1 MGSRSFVLIGTPLLV
16 AACGCASTTYV
27 PRSDG
32 RIAFGNDGLFK
43 NGQLYGSGDVDQ
55 LVAGDSRAEEEARNY
70 RTDQTISGACSVVS
84 VMAFVGALVWE
95 IAAPPKDLSSAAP
108 TLGLFVGAV
117 VVDVVGS
124 AFSSAARRHLFDA
137 VNIYNDDL
145 ATGHPMP
152 AMPSPAPRPS
162 DSSAAP

>member
-1 MGSRSFVLIGTPLLV
+1 MGSRVLVVLGTPLLV

-27 PRSDG
+27 PRADG
-32 RIAFGNDGLFK
+32 RIAFGNDGLYK
-43 NGQLYGSGDVDQ
+43 NGQLYASGDVDQ
-55 LVAGDSRAEEEARNY
+55 LVAGDARAEEEARSY

-84 VMAFVGALVWE
+84 VLAFVGGLVWE
-95 IAAPPKDLSSAAP
+95 ISAPPKDLPSAAP

-137 VNIYNDDL
+137 VNLYNDDL
-145 ATGHPMP
+145 ATGRP
-152 AMPSPAPRPS
+152 AAPAPSVPPPS
-162 DSSAAP
+162 GP